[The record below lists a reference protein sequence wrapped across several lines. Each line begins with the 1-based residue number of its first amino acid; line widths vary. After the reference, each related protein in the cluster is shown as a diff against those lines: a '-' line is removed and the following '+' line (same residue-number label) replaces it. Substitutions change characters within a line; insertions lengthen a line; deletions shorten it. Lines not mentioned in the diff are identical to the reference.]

1 MQKIISLDANIY
13 SQDAILKAAYRLS
26 NYFVIDLK
34 QDNTNFDV
42 HISAVPKITDDQFDY
57 SITEFKKNLTDEI
70 LREKIKKET
79 ENERNLI
86 LGIAFSKTDFQDS

>member
-1 MQKIISLDANIY
+1 MQKIISLDGSIY
-13 SQDAILKAAYRLS
+13 SQDVILKAAYRLS
-26 NYFVIDLK
+26 NFFVIDLK
-34 QDNTNFDV
+34 KNDSTFEVN
-42 HISAVPKITDDQFDY
+42 ISAVPKITEEQFDY
-57 SITEFKKNLTDEI
+57 SLTMFKKNLTDEV

>member
-1 MQKIISLDANIY
+1 MQKIIALDANIY
-13 SQDAILKAAYRLS
+13 SYDAILKAAYRLS

-34 QDNTNFDV
+34 QDNANFEV
-42 HISAVPKITDDQFDY
+42 TISAVPKITDEQFDF
-57 SITEFKKNLTDEI
+57 SLIEFKKNLTDEV

>member
-1 MQKIISLDANIY
+1 VQKIISLEGSIY
-13 SQDAILKAAYRLS
+13 SQDVILKAAYRLS
-26 NYFVIDLK
+26 NFFVIDLK
-34 QDNTNFDV
+34 KNDSTFEVN
-42 HISAVPKITDDQFDY
+42 ISAVPKITEEQFDY
-57 SITEFKKNLTDEI
+57 SLTMFKKNLTDEV

>member
-1 MQKIISLDANIY
+1 MQKIISLDSNIY
-13 SQDAILKAAYRLS
+13 SQDSILKAAYRLS
-26 NYFVIDLK
+26 NYFVIDIK
-34 QDNTNFDV
+34 QDNASFEV
-42 HISAVPKITDDQFDY
+42 IISAVSKITNEQFDY

-79 ENERNLI
+79 VNERNLI